1 MLTSKQRSALKAL
14 ANKIDPIFQ
23 LGKAG
28 ITENF
33 LKQISDAL
41 EARELI
47 KVSVLK
53 NSPLRPKEAIGQIA
67 EAIGAEPVCAMGSR
81 MIIYRRSQTK
91 AEHIEF

>member
-1 MLTSKQRSALKAL
+1 MITSKQRSALKAL
-14 ANKIDPIFQ
+14 ANKIDPVFQ

-33 LKQISDAL
+33 IKQINDAL

-53 NSPLRPKEAIGQIA
+53 SAPMKAKEALNEIC
-67 EAIGAEPVCAMGSR
+67 AIVGAEPVCAMGSR
-81 MIIYRRSQTK
+81 MIMYRRSLTK